1 MSKSASQLSNSVTQS
16 TWFHMFFSFSRK
28 VYHYYLLLLLRL
40 SLAFVFIWF
49 GALKLVGASPV
60 IDLINKTYP
69 FLPEPLFCTIL
80 GAIEVLTGIG
90 LLFHFTRSL
99 ALILLSGE
107 LVGIFFGWIMAP
119 SVYFQNSNP
128 FLLTTYGEF
137 VFKNVVLLAAALVIY
152 RDHRLAITSSI
163 NDMKDQ
169 VSSSFSSNTK
179 FANSYAANM
188 KKLNST
194 GSPSQVFKN
203 PTTEPL
209 KEGQGDGVV
218 QENEVSSQ

>member
-1 MSKSASQLSNSVTQS
+1 MPKSASQLSNSITQG
-16 TWFHMFFSFSRK
+16 TWFHTFITFSRK
-28 VYHYYLLLLLRL
+28 IYYYYAPLILRF

-69 FLPEPLFCTIL
+69 FLLEPLFCTIL

-119 SVYFQNSNP
+119 SVYFQHSNP

-137 VFKNVVLLAAALVIY
+137 VFKNVVLLAAALVIH
-152 RDHRLAITSSI
+152 RDHRLSITSSV
-163 NDMKDQ
+163 KDQ
-169 VSSSFSSNTK
+169 ASSSFSSNTK
-179 FANSYAANM
+179 FANSYAAAM

-194 GSPSQVFKN
+194 GSPSQIFKN

-209 KEGQGDGVV
+209 REGRGDGVM

>member
-1 MSKSASQLSNSVTQS
+1 MPKFASQLSNSVTQS
-16 TWFHMFFSFSRK
+16 TWFHMFFTFSRK
-28 VYHYYLLLLLRL
+28 VYYYHVTQILRF

-49 GALKLVGASPV
+49 GALKLAGVSPV
-60 IDLINKTYP
+60 IDLINRTYP

-80 GAIEVLTGIG
+80 GAIEILLGVG
-90 LLFHFTRSL
+90 LLLRSTRKL

-107 LVGIFFGWIMAP
+107 LAGIFFGWIMAP
-119 SVYFQNSNP
+119 SVYFQHSNP

-152 RDHRLAITSSI
+152 RDHSLSITSSV

-179 FANSYAANM
+179 IANSYAADM
-188 KKLNST
+188 KMLNST
-194 GSPSQVFKN
+194 GYPSQIFKN

-209 KEGQGDGVV
+209 REGREDGVV

>member
-1 MSKSASQLSNSVTQS
+1 
-16 TWFHMFFSFSRK
+16 
-28 VYHYYLLLLLRL
+28 LRL

-107 LVGIFFGWIMAP
+107 LVGIF
-119 SVYFQNSNP
+119 
-128 FLLTTYGEF
+128 
-137 VFKNVVLLAAALVIY
+137 LAERKRELDS
-152 RDHRLAITSSI
+152 RCRLRAERGGTS
-163 NDMKDQ
+163 
-169 VSSSFSSNTK
+169 
-179 FANSYAANM
+179 
-188 KKLNST
+188 
-194 GSPSQVFKN
+194 
-203 PTTEPL
+203 
-209 KEGQGDGVV
+209 
-218 QENEVSSQ
+218 